1 MQQPFPPAM
10 PFVLIDDA
18 RAEGARPARLYR
30 DAVDI
35 IRADRLE
42 EVAPAL
48 ERLRAAGEAGL
59 HAAGYLAYEAGYA
72 LEPRLAAL
80 PVRRLPGDPPLL
92 WFGLFGR
99 AEDIAPDAVAALLPR
114 GAAPTPATL
123 RPLISA
129 ADYHAGFEAVQENIR
144 AGDIY
149 QANFTF
155 PCHVDIGDDPAAYYA
170 ALGSRA
176 AAGHGA
182 LLFTGDH
189 WLLSLSPELFFTLE
203 HGRLLTRPMKGTA
216 LRDADRERDAALADA
231 LRADPKQRAENLM
244 IVDLLR
250 NDLSRIAETGSV
262 SVPKLFTIESYPTVH
277 QMTST
282 VTARLREGLDA
293 VDVLRALFPCGSITG
308 APKIRAMEILHGL
321 ETYYARGPY
330 TGTIGAID
338 AGGNAAFN
346 VAIRTVCVEKGMTHG
361 VIGLGSGLV
370 ADSRA
375 ESEWNECLDKARFL
389 GASLVAAGQDDA

>member
-170 ALGSRA
+170 ALRSRA

-262 SVPKLFTIESYPTVH
+262 SVENAIRGRELSHRPPDDVH
-277 QMTST
+277 RHRAWS
-282 VTARLREGLDA
+282 AAPANGLDA
-293 VDVLRALFPCGSITG
+293 VDMLRALFPCGSITG
-308 APKIRAMEILHGL
+308 APKIRAMELIGHGL
-321 ETYYARGPY
+321 ETYSPRGPY
-330 TGTIGAID
+330 TGAIGRDRCKWRRGLQRGHPHGLRGKGNDPRRDRVGIGSGGGL
-338 AGGNAAFN
+338 AGGK
-346 VAIRTVCVEKGMTHG
+346 RME
-361 VIGLGSGLV
+361 
-370 ADSRA
+370 
-375 ESEWNECLDKARFL
+375 
-389 GASLVAAGQDDA
+389 